1 MLVVLVVLVAVV
13 LLGLVAAVDS
23 RLRGN
28 DGLGA
33 VKRRSA
39 SQAEAQAQA
48 KKTKMPATSS
58 HAGCEPFSGCRAHE
72 CWLQWLRWFCLVC
85 LPLWIPA
92 CAAMTALKGALG
104 EGGGGS
110 AAPCG
115 NDGVG

>member
-13 LLGLVAAVDS
+13 LLGLLAAVDS

-48 KKTKMPATSS
+48 KKTKMPATSY
-58 HAGCEPFSGCRAHE
+58 HAGREPLSGCRAHE
-72 CWLQWLRWFCLVC
+72 CWLSVVLLG
-85 LPLWIPA
+85 LL
-92 CAAMTALKGALG
+92 AAMDSRLR
-104 EGGGGS
+104 
-110 AAPCG
+110 G
-115 NDGVG
+115 NDAVGAGATRE